1 MERDNKQPI
10 RVLEVFGRMNR
21 GGAESMIMNLYRKM
35 DKSCVQ
41 LDFMVHT
48 EEHCQF
54 DDEIEEMGGRI
65 YRVPRFRVYNF
76 FSYCRAWRR
85 FFQTHPEY
93 RVVHRHMGATA
104 AIYLH
109 EANRVGCYTI
119 AHSHSSGNHLWTLSD
134 FVYSFFSWP
143 TRYVAKQLFGCSSE
157 AGISRYGR
165 KAATGLKY
173 RNFPNAI
180 DLKRFDYCISE
191 RNKYRKEFGIESNQ
205 LVVIH
210 VGRVTSPKN
219 PAMIFRVFKE
229 IVRQDPQAKCY
240 WVGTG
245 ELEDKYKRMIKEEHL
260 EDHICMTGVRSDIPG
275 LLMAAD
281 CFLFPSLWEGL
292 PVSVIEAQAT
302 GIPCIISDTISREVA
317 VSDLVEWHS
326 LSESPELWA
335 ERCLVLANNSLLHR
349 QSPTDAIRK
358 AGYDIEDS
366 VRWLTEFYMNHSNSS
381 IE

>member
-1 MERDNKQPI
+1 MERDIKQPI
-10 RVLEVFGRMNR
+10 RVLEVFGKMNR

-35 DKSCVQ
+35 DRSCVQ

-76 FSYCRAWRR
+76 FSYRRAWRK
-85 FFQTHPEY
+85 FFQMHSEY
-93 RVVHRHMGATA
+93 RVVHGHMGATA

-109 EANRVGCYTI
+109 EANRVGCFTI
-119 AHSHSSGNHLWTLSD
+119 AHSHCADVMKTISDVVYRLLS
-134 FVYSFFSWP
+134 FP
-143 TRYVAKQLFGCSSE
+143 TRFVANQLFGCSTE
-157 AGISRYGR
+157 AGLARYGR
-165 KAATGLKY
+165 RAVSSINY
-173 RNFPNAI
+173 SNFPNAI
-180 DLKRFDYCISE
+180 ELMQFDFSRRE
-191 RNKYRKEFGIESNQ
+191 RTSCRKELGIESDQ
-205 LVVIH
+205 LLFIH
-210 VGRVTSPKN
+210 VGRITEQKN
-219 PAMIFRVFKE
+219 PSMIFYVFKE
-229 IVRQDPQAKCY
+229 IVKRDSQSFCL

-245 ELEDKYKRMIKEEHL
+245 ELEDKYKRMVKEDHL
-260 EDHICMTGVRSDIPG
+260 EDRICMTGVRSDIPS

-302 GIPCIISDTISREVA
+302 GIPCVISDAISHEVA
-317 VSDLVEWHS
+317 VSDLIEWHS

-335 ERCLVLANNSLLHR
+335 DRCLTLARRSQKHR

-366 VRWLTEFYMNHSNSS
+366 AKWLTDYYLDHSNRK
-381 IE
+381 EV